1 VLDRFARLGIRAPK
15 RVLVLAGLLFVLAAA
30 FGASAASHLSSGGFD
45 DPNSSSSKA
54 AAVLADKFDT
64 GEVNLVLELTD
75 ADGADTAAARARG
88 TTLAA
93 TLQRTEHVNDVASY
107 WTAPVQQAQALR
119 STDGRSALVVARVAG
134 NDSVA
139 PDRAHKIVKALDL
152 STRDGVS
159 VRAGGQAVAFDEVNE
174 HTKSDLAIAEL
185 IAVPLTTIALI
196 WVFGSLIASMLP
208 LAVGLTSIV
217 GTLVVLRALASVTD
231 VSIYALNMT
240 TAMGLALGIDYSLF
254 IVSRYREEIRRGTA
268 PDAAVRRT
276 MATAGRTVLFSALT
290 VGLSLAAMLVFPV
303 YFLRSFAYA
312 GIAVVALATLAALV
326 LLPAMLTLLGSRLD
340 ALDLRAGVRRVLGRP
355 PPPAKPVE
363 QGFWYRFASFV
374 MRRAIPV
381 GLLVTAFL
389 VALGLPF
396 LHAHFG
402 YPDDR
407 VLPHSTSAHRVGDDL
422 REGFASN
429 ASSTISVVAPNVGD
443 GAGAAVINGYAAQL
457 SSVPN
462 VTSVSSAAGTF
473 VHGSRVAPG
482 DPAMTAGAATY
493 LMVRTDGDPLS
504 STGKQTLA
512 AVEDVPAPWQVLV
525 GGQTAVNRDSLH
537 SLGTAMPYAI
547 GLIALATFM
556 VLFLFTGSIV
566 LPLKAL
572 VLNTLSLS
580 ATFGA
585 MVWIFQEGHFGS
597 LFRDLTTTGY
607 LTPTMPP
614 LMFCLAFGLSM
625 DYEVFLLSRIREA
638 WLESGRTAADNTHAV
653 ALGLGRTG
661 RIVTAAAL
669 LMSIVFAAMAG
680 SSVSFMMMFGTGLTL
695 AVLMDA
701 TIVRGMLVPAF
712 MRVAGRWNWWAP
724 RPLARLHAR
733 IGLSENPKDH
743 VFTGTDRLVAA
754 HASSA
759 GENVI
764 NA

>member
-1 VLDRFARLGIRAPK
+1 VLDRLARLGIRAPK
-15 RVLVLAGLLFVLAAA
+15 RVLLFAGALLVIAAA

-45 DPNSSSSKA
+45 DPHSSSSKA
-54 AAVLADKFDT
+54 AALLAEKFDT
-64 GEVNLVLELTD
+64 GDVNLVLELTD
-75 ADGADTAAARARG
+75 AHGADSAAAKARG
-88 TTLAA
+88 TAFA
-93 TLQRTEHVNDVASY
+93 TALRQTANVSDVASF
-107 WTAPVQQAQALR
+107 WTAPAAQAQTLR

-134 NDSVA
+134 DDSVA
-139 PDRAHKIVKALDL
+139 PDRAHRIVKALGL
-152 STRDGVS
+152 SARNGVS
-159 VRAGGQAVAFDEVNE
+159 VRAGGQAVAFDQVNE
-174 HTKSDLAIAEL
+174 HTKSDLAVSEMIA
-185 IAVPLTTIALI
+185 IPLTTLALI
-196 WVFGSLIASMLP
+196 WVFGSLIAALLP

-217 GTLVVLRALASVTD
+217 GTMAILRALASVTD

-254 IVSRYREEIRRGTA
+254 VVSRYREEIRGGSA

-312 GIAVVALATLAALV
+312 GIAVVALATAAALV
-326 LLPAMLTLLGSRLD
+326 LLPAMLTLLGRRVDS
-340 ALDLRAGVRRVLGRP
+340 LDLRVGVRRVLRRP
-355 PPPAKPVE
+355 APAVKPVE
-363 QGFWYRFASFV
+363 QGFWYQFASFV
-374 MRRAIPV
+374 MRRAVPV

-396 LHAHFG
+396 LHARFG

-407 VLPHSTSAHRVGDDL
+407 VLPHSASAHQVNDDL
-422 REGFASN
+422 REHFPSN
-429 ASSTISVVAPNVGD
+429 AASTISIVAPD
-443 GAGAAVINGYAAQL
+443 SSAGAINGYAARL

-462 VTSVSSAAGTF
+462 VTSVASTAGTF
-473 VHGSRVAPG
+473 VNGNRVAAG
-482 DPAMTAGAATY
+482 DPAMTSGDTTY

-504 STGKQTLA
+504 SAGKQTLA

-537 SLGTAMPYAI
+537 SLGSAMPYAV
-547 GLIALATFM
+547 GLIALATFV

-572 VLNTLSLS
+572 LLNTLSLS

-638 WLESGRTAADNTHAV
+638 WLESGRRTSDNTHAV
-653 ALGLGRTG
+653 AVGLGRTG

-712 MRVAGRWNWWAP
+712 MRLAGRWNWWAP

-743 VFTGTDRLVAA
+743 VFTGTGRLVAA
-754 HASSA
+754 QASSA

>member
-1 VLDRFARLGIRAPK
+1 VLDRLARLGIHAPK
-15 RVLVLAGLLFVLAAA
+15 RVLLFAGALLLIAAA

-54 AAVLADKFDT
+54 GALLADRFNT
-64 GEVNLVLELTD
+64 GDVNLVLELTD
-75 ADGADTAAARARG
+75 AHGADSAAAKARG
-88 TTLAA
+88 TALAA
-93 TLQRTEHVNDVASY
+93 ALQRTQHVSDVASF
-107 WTAPVQQAQALR
+107 WTAPSQQAQTLR

-134 NDSVA
+134 NDSLA

-152 STRDGVS
+152 TTHDGVS
-159 VRAGGQAVAFDEVNE
+159 VRAGGQAIAFDEVNE
-174 HTKSDLAIAEL
+174 HTKSDLAISEM
-185 IAVPLTTIALI
+185 IAIPLTTIALI
-196 WVFGSLIASMLP
+196 WVFGSLIAALLP
-208 LAVGLTSIV
+208 LAVGLTSII
-217 GTLVVLRALASVTD
+217 GTMVVLRALASVTD

-254 IVSRYREEIRRGTA
+254 IVSRYREEIRGGSA

-326 LLPAMLTLLGSRLD
+326 LLPAMLTLLGSRVD
-340 ALDLRAGVRRVLGRP
+340 SLDLRAGLRRVLGRP
-355 PPPAKPVE
+355 APANKAVE
-363 QGFWYRFASFV
+363 QGFWYRFATFV
-374 MRRAIPV
+374 MRRAVPV

-396 LHAHFG
+396 LHARFG

-407 VLPHSTSAHRVGDDL
+407 VLPHSASAHRVDDDL
-422 REGFASN
+422 RQNFPSN
-429 ASSTISVVAPNVGD
+429 AASTISIVVPDVGAD
-443 GAGAAVINGYAAQL
+443 TAAITGYSAQL
-457 SSVPN
+457 SAVPN
-462 VTSVSSAAGTF
+462 VTSVSSAAGTYAN
-473 VHGSRVAPG
+473 GNRVASG
-482 DPAMTAGAATY
+482 DPAMTSGGATY

-504 STGKQTLA
+504 STGEQTLT
-512 AVEDVPAPWQVLV
+512 AVEDVRAPWHVLV

-547 GLIALATFM
+547 GLIALATFV

-638 WLESGRTAADNTHAV
+638 WLDSGRTAADNTHAV

-669 LMSIVFAAMAG
+669 LMAIVFAAMAG

-712 MRVAGRWNWWAP
+712 MRLAGRWNWWAP

-733 IGLSENPKDH
+733 IGLTENPMPTEPEAD
-743 VFTGTDRLVAA
+743 LVR
-754 HASSA
+754 
-759 GENVI
+759 I
-764 NA
+764 